1 MYATQVLYRLKFH
14 TIYNDSIHIY
24 KLLRLKCFPS
34 HPNPNL
40 WLIVFFISTKAAT
53 ASKEV
58 EGGWGRVRTYF
69 LRRLVIKEFHH
80 PCLCWLQPR
89 PASACAWGSALA
101 GLARQDPLECPST
114 RKRVGIAKR
123 IGKGG
128 PYQFFEA
135 GSFWLPPKWLRC
147 GMGS

>member
-89 PASACAWGSALA
+89 PASACAWGIGTRWASPARPPGVPFNKKKGWDSQKNWEGGSLSILRGWQLLA
-101 GLARQDPLECPST
+101 PT
-114 RKRVGIAKR
+114 
-123 IGKGG
+123 
-128 PYQFFEA
+128 
-135 GSFWLPPKWLRC
+135 
-147 GMGS
+147 